1 MTPNSL
7 RNCPVSLCLCSCQWR
22 DFCVSVYHILWQAAS
37 CRCLRNAFGMLGCKF
52 QSQNKQGHANS
63 HCTPGGC
70 PNRAVLSTNYV
81 PYFPRCPSEPDAALW
96 AAERVDYVEQSLQIG
111 SGQRGD
117 RSRPLGS
124 LITRDSLSP
133 ALSLPLIPLSLL

>member
-1 MTPNSL
+1 MTPHNL
-7 RNCPVSLCLCSCQWR
+7 RNCPVSLCLCSCLWR
-22 DFCVSVYHILWQAAS
+22 DVCVCLYTTSSDGLLAVGVWQM
-37 CRCLRNAFGMLGCKF
+37 LLGCSDVNRSLRINRVMQTAF
-52 QSQNKQGHANS
+52 A
-63 HCTPGGC
+63 PGGR
-70 PNRAVLSTNYV
+70 PNGAVLSANYV

-111 SGQRGD
+111 SERRGD